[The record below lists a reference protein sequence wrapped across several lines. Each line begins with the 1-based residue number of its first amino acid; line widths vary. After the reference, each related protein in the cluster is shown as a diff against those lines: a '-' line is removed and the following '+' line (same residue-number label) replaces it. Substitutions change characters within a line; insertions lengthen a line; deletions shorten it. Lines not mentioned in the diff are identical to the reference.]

1 MNFFAHQELARKQT
15 RRMIVLFTIAV
26 ICIVIAV
33 DAVVMIAFGIG
44 REGRR
49 GAIGANTGALVAS
62 TLGVLAVI
70 GLATLYRISTLRAG
84 GSAVALQLGATA
96 VPADTTEFAY
106 RRLRNVIEEIAI
118 ASGVPVPEIFVLEE
132 ETAINAFASGYTPAD
147 AAVTVTRGCLDK
159 LTRDELQGVIAHEFS
174 HVLNG
179 DMRLNIRLV
188 GVAFGILVLAVIGRK
203 IAEASGRSRS
213 RDSGGIVV
221 LGIALLDGGH
231 LLYYLIEL
239 VRGRPL
245 SEHAQFAGQ
254 RLGIALLVVGYIGVF
269 FARIIKAS
277 ISRQREYLADASAVQ
292 FTRQTDGIAGALKKI
307 GGLSEGSKLT
317 SHDGEEV
324 AHMLF
329 GDGVGY
335 SALFATHPALVDR
348 IKRLQPRFD
357 PAEFDE
363 IAADWSQPRRVG
375 ESDDPEA
382 SLAGFAPARRSSK
395 QASEARSGV
404 LPGASAEMRLSA
416 VAVAEQVGHPDSG
429 DYRAAAALSQAIPAA
444 LGAAAHGREQSVSV
458 VFALLLNAD
467 DAVRRRQLDL
477 IGHYYDAG
485 TAAEVEAL
493 AAQTAAL
500 HPMQR
505 LPLAA
510 MAFPALRRHPR
521 PKLQVFVIV
530 LKQLIKAD
538 GRVSLQEY
546 CLAKL
551 VGIQVIDALNPS
563 ATRVMGRIRL
573 SEAAAELRDLFSVVA
588 EYGHDD
594 AESARRAYVLGINEV
609 LPAEKPSYAPPRD
622 WAMALDRA
630 LPRLDLL
637 APAGKELVVRG
648 LTHAISADG
657 VVSVNEAELL
667 RTVCA
672 ALHCPLPPVLQ
683 QSS

>member
-33 DAVVMIAFGIG
+33 DFVVMVALGIG
-44 REGRR
+44 SEHRR
-49 GAIGANTGALVAS
+49 GAAGPGAGAILATSVC
-62 TLGVLAVI
+62 VVAVI
-70 GLATLYRISTLRAG
+70 GLATMYRISTLRAG
-84 GSAVALQLGATA
+84 GSAVALQLGATL
-96 VPADTTEFAY
+96 VPVDTTDFAY

-132 ETAINAFASGYTPAD
+132 EIGINAFASGYSPAD

-159 LTRDELQGVIAHEFS
+159 LTREELQGVIAHEFS

-188 GVAFGILVLAVIGRK
+188 GVAFGILVLAIVGRK
-203 IAEASGRSRS
+203 IAEVSGRSRS
-213 RDSGGIVV
+213 RDSGGIV
-221 LGIALLDGGH
+221 I
-231 LLYYLIEL
+231 
-239 VRGRPL
+239 
-245 SEHAQFAGQ
+245 
-254 RLGIALLVVGYIGVF
+254 LGIALLVVGYIGVF

-335 SALFATHPALVDR
+335 SALFATHPALTDR
-348 IKRLQPRFD
+348 IKRLQPQFN
-357 PAEFDE
+357 PAEFAG
-363 IAADWSQPRRVG
+363 IAADWTQPLRVG
-375 ESDDPEA
+375 ETDDPQA
-382 SLAGFAPARRSSK
+382 SLAGFAPARSSSRSVS
-395 QASEARSGV
+395 AAHAGV
-404 LPGASAEMRLSA
+404 LPSSSLEMRLSPNA
-416 VAVAEQVGHPDSG
+416 VSEQVGNPDTG
-429 DYRAAAALSQAIPAA
+429 DYRAAANLSMSIPEALSV
-444 LGAAAHGREQSVSV
+444 AAHGREQSMEV

-467 DAVRRRQLDL
+467 AAVRKQQVEL
-477 IGHYYDAG
+477 IAHYYDPG
-485 TAAEVEAL
+485 TAAEVEQL
-493 AAQTAAL
+493 AGQAGQL

-510 MAFPALRRHPR
+510 LAFPALRRHPR
-521 PKLQVFVIV
+521 PKLQIFVIV

-538 GRVSLQEY
+538 GRVSLDEY
-546 CLAKL
+546 CLARL
-551 VGIQVIDALNPS
+551 VGVQVIDALNP
-563 ATRVMGRIRL
+563 ATSRVMGRIKL
-573 SEAAAELRDLFSVVA
+573 GAVEAELCDLFAVVA
-588 EYGHDD
+588 QYGHDD
-594 AESARRAYVLGINEV
+594 DESARRAYVLGLNEV
-609 LPAEKPSYAPPRD
+609 LPSGKPVYAPPQD
-622 WAMALDRA
+622 WALALDRA
-630 LPRLDLL
+630 LPKLDLL
-637 APAGKELVVRG
+637 TPAGKELVVRG

-657 VVSVNEAELL
+657 IVSVNEAELL

-672 ALHCPLPPVLQ
+672 ALHCPLPPILQ

>member
-15 RRMIVLFTIAV
+15 RRMIVLFTFAV

-33 DAVVMIAFGIG
+33 DFVVMVALGVG
-44 REGRR
+44 NDHHR
-49 GAIGANTGALVAS
+49 GAGAPGAGAILATSVC
-62 TLGVLAVI
+62 VIAVI

-84 GSAVALQLGATA
+84 GSAVALQLGATP
-96 VPADTTEFAY
+96 VPVDTTEFAY

-132 ETAINAFASGYTPAD
+132 EAAINAFASGYSPAD

-159 LTRDELQGVIAHEFS
+159 LTREELQGVIAHEFS

-179 DMRLNIRLV
+179 DMRLNIRLI
-188 GVAFGILVLAVIGRK
+188 GVAFGILVLAIVGRK

-213 RDSGGIVV
+213 RDSGGIA
-221 LGIALLDGGH
+221 I
-231 LLYYLIEL
+231 
-239 VRGRPL
+239 
-245 SEHAQFAGQ
+245 F
-254 RLGIALLVVGYIGVF
+254 GIALLVVGYIGVF

-307 GGLSEGSKLT
+307 GGLGEGSKLT

-324 AHMLF
+324 SHMLF

-335 SALFATHPALVDR
+335 SALFATHPALTDR
-348 IKRLQPRFD
+348 IKRLQPQFN
-357 PAEFDE
+357 PAEFAE
-363 IAADWSQPRRVG
+363 IAADWTQPRRVG
-375 ESDDPEA
+375 ETDDPQA
-382 SLAGFAPARRSSK
+382 SLAGFAPARSSGRFHPTG
-395 QASEARSGV
+395 QGESSPLSTQDV
-404 LPGASAEMRLSA
+404 RLSA
-416 VAVAEQVGHPDSG
+416 HEVSEQVGHPDTA
-429 DYRAAAALSQAIPAA
+429 DYRAAAALNMSMPDA
-444 LGAAAHGREQSVSV
+444 LRAAAHGREQSMAV

-467 DAVRRRQLDL
+467 AAVRKQQIEL
-477 IGHYYDAG
+477 ISHYYDAG
-485 TAAEVEAL
+485 MAAEVEQL
-493 AAQTAAL
+493 AGQTSQL

-510 MAFPALRRHPR
+510 LAFPALRRHPR
-521 PKLQVFVIV
+521 PKLQIFVIV

-538 GRVSLQEY
+538 GRVSLEEY
-546 CLAKL
+546 CLARL
-551 VGIQVIDALNPS
+551 VGVQVIDALNP
-563 ATRVMGRIRL
+563 ATTRVMGRIKL
-573 SEAAAELRDLFSVVA
+573 GDAETELCDLFSVVA
-588 EYGHDD
+588 QFGHDD
-594 AESARRAYVLGINEV
+594 IEGGRRAYVFGLNEV
-609 LPAEKPSYAPPRD
+609 LPGMKPVYAPPAD
-622 WAMALDRA
+622 WALALDRA

-637 APAGKELVVRG
+637 TPAGKEMVVRG

-672 ALHCPLPPVLQ
+672 ALHCPLPPILQ
-683 QSS
+683 QSA

>member
-1 MNFFAHQELARKQT
+1 
-15 RRMIVLFTIAV
+15 MIVLFTLAV
-26 ICIVIAV
+26 ICIVVAV
-33 DAVVMIAFGIG
+33 DFVVMVALGVG
-44 REGRR
+44 SESRR
-49 GAIGANTGALVAS
+49 GAAGSGFGAIAAT
-62 TLGVLAVI
+62 TLGVIAVI
-70 GLATLYRISTLRAG
+70 GLATLYRISTLRSG
-84 GSAVALQLGATA
+84 GSAVALQLGATP
-96 VPADTTEFAY
+96 VPIDTTEFAY

-118 ASGVPVPEIFVLEE
+118 ASGVPVPEIFVLED

-179 DMRLNIRLV
+179 DMRLNIRLI
-188 GVAFGILVLAVIGRK
+188 GVAFGILVLAIVGRK
-203 IAEASGRSRS
+203 IAETSGRSRS

-221 LGIALLDGGH
+221 
-231 LLYYLIEL
+231 
-239 VRGRPL
+239 
-245 SEHAQFAGQ
+245 F
-254 RLGIALLVVGYIGVF
+254 GIALLVVGYIGVF

-277 ISRQREYLADASAVQ
+277 VSRQREFLADASAVQ

-335 SALFATHPALVDR
+335 SALFATHPPLVER
-348 IKRLQPRFD
+348 IRRLQPRFD
-357 PAEFDE
+357 PAEFAG
-363 IAADWSQPRRVG
+363 IAADWTQPRRVG
-375 ESDDPEA
+375 ETDDPHA
-382 SLAGFAPARRSSK
+382 SLAGFAPARS
-395 QASEARSGV
+395 AAEAPLPARSAA
-404 LPGASAEMRLSA
+404 LPAASRELHLSA
-416 VAVAEQVGHPDSG
+416 RGVAEQVGNPDTG
-429 DYRAAAALSQAIPAA
+429 DYQAAAALNATIPDA
-444 LGAAAHGREQSVSV
+444 LVDAAHGREQSVSV

-467 DAVRRRQLDL
+467 EAVRRQQIDL
-477 IGHYYDAG
+477 VSHYYDAG

-493 AAQTAAL
+493 AAQTAGL

-510 MAFPALRRHPR
+510 LAFPALRRHPR

-538 GRVSLQEY
+538 GKVSLEEY
-546 CLAKL
+546 CLARL
-551 VGIQVIDALNPS
+551 VGIQVVDALNPA
-563 ATRVMGRIRL
+563 ATRTMGRIKL
-573 SEAAAELRDLFSVVA
+573 GDVQAELCDLFAVVA

-594 AESARRAYVLGINEV
+594 AEGARRAYMLGLHEV
-609 LPAEKPSYAPPRD
+609 LPGLKPSYSPPPD

-672 ALHCPLPPVLQ
+672 ALHCPLPPILQ
-683 QSS
+683 Q

>member
-1 MNFFAHQELARKQT
+1 LNFFAQQELARKQT

-26 ICIVIAV
+26 ICIVIAI

-44 REGRR
+44 REARR
-49 GAIGANTGALVAS
+49 GAIGVNSGALVAS

-84 GSAVALQLGATA
+84 GSAVALQLGATP
-96 VPADTTEFAY
+96 VPVDTTEFAY

-159 LTRDELQGVIAHEFS
+159 LNRDELQGVIAHEFS

-221 LGIALLDGGH
+221 LGIALL
-231 LLYYLIEL
+231 
-239 VRGRPL
+239 
-245 SEHAQFAGQ
+245 
-254 RLGIALLVVGYIGVF
+254 VVGYIGVF

-292 FTRQTDGIAGALKKI
+292 FTRQTEGIAGALKKI

-317 SHDGEEV
+317 SRDGEEV

-357 PAEFDE
+357 PGEFAE
-363 IAADWSQPRRVG
+363 IAADWTQPRRVG
-375 ESDDPEA
+375 ESDDPQA
-382 SLAGFAPARRSSK
+382 SLAGFAPARRSPGH
-395 QASEARSGV
+395 ATAPRSGA
-404 LPGASAEMRLSA
+404 LPSASGEMRLSA
-416 VAVAEQVGHPDSG
+416 AAVSEQVGHPDTG
-429 DYRAAAALSQAIPAA
+429 DYRAAAALSTSIPAS
-444 LGAAAHGREQSVSV
+444 LSAAAHGREQAVSV
-458 VFALLLNAD
+458 VLALLLNAGE
-467 DAVRRRQLDL
+467 AVRRRQLDL
-477 IGHYYDAG
+477 IAHYYDAG

-493 AAQTAAL
+493 ATQTGAL

-538 GRVSLQEY
+538 GKVSLQEY

-573 SEAAAELRDLFSVVA
+573 NEAAAELCDLFSVVA

-594 AESARRAYVLGINEV
+594 AESARRAYALGLNEV
-609 LPAEKPSYAPPRD
+609 LPAAKPSYAPPRD
-622 WAMALDRA
+622 WGMALDRA
-630 LPRLDLL
+630 LPQLDLL
-637 APAGKELVVRG
+637 VPAGKELVVRG

-657 VVSVNEAELL
+657 AVSVNEAELL

-672 ALHCPLPPVLQ
+672 ALHCPLPPILQ
-683 QSS
+683 RSA